1 MGEYL
6 YKCGVC
12 GGEQTYEHSM
22 FAAPIYLCCGATML
36 RIPLAPM
43 VNWNGNKPSSG
54 ELSPYIKEHIDN
66 APKRRDEIAE
76 RKEQS

>member
-6 YKCGVC
+6 YRCRVC

-22 FAAPIYLCCGATML
+22 LAEFIYSCCGVTML
-36 RIPLAPM
+36 RMPQAPM
-43 VNWNGNKPSSG
+43 VNWNGFKPSGG
-54 ELSPYIKEHIDN
+54 ELSPFMKEHIDN
-66 APKRRDEIAE
+66 APKRRDEIVE